1 MRENLTEIYNKYQKG
16 VHFKMNLVKK
26 SLLTFGAT
34 AALAG
39 VFVANNTMTAE
50 ASGWEART
58 VQEVKE
64 DVQTNGVET
73 EYTIQWGDTLG
84 TIANALDI
92 PVDQIVNVNEIA
104 NRDLIIAGNILHLSK
119 ASDTVSVED
128 SQIHEV
134 ETYDLEEAETQ
145 EEAEAPEETAEA
157 PEEPAEPEEASN
169 EEAATE
175 EPEAENTASET
186 TTQTSG
192 SEAEAKEW
200 IAFKESTDNY
210 NARNGQY
217 IGKYQLSADYLDGDH
232 SPENQERVAE
242 EYVASRYGSWT
253 AAKEFWLQNGW
264 Y

>member
-1 MRENLTEIYNKYQKG
+1 
-16 VHFKMNLVKK
+16 MNLVKK

-39 VFVANNTMTAE
+39 VFVANNTVTAE

-104 NRDLIIAGNILHLSK
+104 NRDLIIAGNILHLSE

-128 SQIHEV
+128 SQTHEV
-134 ETYDLEEAETQ
+134 ETYDLEDTEAET
-145 EEAEAPEETAEA
+145 EEETTEEVEAAEEPAEA
-157 PEEPAEPEEASN
+157 PEEPAEPEETSN
-169 EEAATE
+169 EEVSNEAA
-175 EPEAENTASET
+175 EAENTT
-186 TTQTSG
+186 
-192 SEAEAKEW
+192 SEATASRSGTEQEAKEW

-210 NARNGQY
+210 NARNGRH
-217 IGKYQLSADYLDGDH
+217 IGKYQLRADYLDGDH

-242 EYVASRYGSWT
+242 EYVASRYGSWVE
-253 AAKEFWLQNGW
+253 AKEFWLQNGW